1 MFRKLHPQA
10 GARPGTLLI
19 GPDASTPRIRV
30 MQFSPETVTEQ
41 EVDDVS
47 TLSDCLPPD
56 RVTWIDVQG
65 FGDKETLQ
73 TIAQQ
78 FHIHPLAM
86 EDIVNVPQRPK
97 AEAYSQQILI
107 IARTVSLPTPSCL
120 EAEQLSLIVGPNYV
134 ITFQLRYGDRLE
146 PVRQRIGSPDS
157 RLRSSGADYLAYALL
172 DTAVDDLY
180 PVLATMGE
188 QLESLESQILSS
200 PHPSVLGQINTI
212 RNQLMRLRR
221 TIWPQRDAVRY
232 LLSGENPLMGEN
244 VRTFLRDT
252 LDHCEQMAD
261 VVEMYRETATGL
273 LNTYMSAV
281 AHRSNEV
288 MKVLTIISSIFVPM
302 TFVAGVYGMNF
313 ENMPEL
319 GLAWSYPVVWGIM
332 LTLAV
337 GMLSY
342 FWRKGWLR
350 VSPLTGAGGGDSP
363 AMAGGSLSN
372 EGSLGRVHVL
382 QHDSSDSVGPTKA
395 MDGSD
400 GQAERQLRPAS

>member
-1 MFRKLHPQA
+1 MFRKRHPQA

-19 GPDASTPRIRV
+19 DADASAPRIRV
-30 MQFSPETVTEQ
+30 VQFSPEAVTEK
-41 EVDDVS
+41 EVDDAS
-47 TLSDCLPPD
+47 ALSDCLPAD

-65 FGDKETLQ
+65 LGDEETLQ

-86 EDIVNVPQRPK
+86 EDVVNVPQRPK
-97 AEAYSQQILI
+97 AEAYSEQILI
-107 IARTVSLPTPSCL
+107 IARTVTMPTPSQL
-120 EAEQLSLIVGPNYV
+120 EAEQLSMIVGPHYV
-134 ITFQLRYGDRLE
+134 VTFQLRYGDRLE
-146 PVRQRIGSPDS
+146 PVRHRILNPDS
-157 RLRSSGADYLAYALL
+157 RLRSCGADYLVYALL
-172 DTAVDDLY
+172 DTAVDALY
-180 PVLATMGE
+180 PVLAAMGE

-200 PHPSVLGQINTI
+200 PHPSVLGHINTI

-221 TIWPQRDAVRY
+221 TIWPQRDAVRF
-232 LLSGENPLMGEN
+232 LLSGDNPLIGEN
-244 VRTFLRDT
+244 ARTFLRDT

-342 FWRKGWLR
+342 FWRKGWLSI
-350 VSPLTGAGGGDSP
+350 SPLTGTSQGDLSTPP
-363 AMAGGSLSN
+363 A
-372 EGSLGRVHVL
+372 
-382 QHDSSDSVGPTKA
+382 DSSPGNDSVERIHILDNAPSAPVVPTPVPSGP
-395 MDGSD
+395 G
-400 GQAERQLRPAS
+400 GQVERPLRRAS